1 MKVMKEIKKL
11 CTPAYLYLV
20 ISVVGMVGMMIQ
32 NMGNT
37 DKYCV
42 GDFECNV
49 PSTAGVFVGKAIYIV
64 IWTFILNA
72 LCKAGYKNVSWFVI
86 FIPFILMAIMIGMLI
101 LVGGF

>member
-37 DKYCV
+37 DK
-42 GDFECNV
+42 
-49 PSTAGVFVGKAIYIV
+49 
-64 IWTFILNA
+64 
-72 LCKAGYKNVSWFVI
+72 
-86 FIPFILMAIMIGMLI
+86 
-101 LVGGF
+101 